1 MRTHTVTGGGGVRL
15 HVEEVGDLAGQP
27 VLFLHGFS
35 QCRLAWGKQLASDLA
50 DDLRLVALD
59 LRGHGLSDKP
69 RDAYGDPRLW
79 ADDVRAVIEALG
91 LERSILVGWSYAGLV
106 IGDYLRAYGEAR
118 LGGINLVG
126 AATKLG
132 SEAAL
137 AVIGPE
143 FLALVPAFCSTDVEE
158 SVRGLDAF
166 VRLCVHG
173 EPEPRDLY
181 CMLGYNAVV
190 PPHVRQGLLARALV
204 DNDDVLARLSI
215 PVLITHGEEDR
226 VVLRAAAEQHAG
238 TIPHARTSSYPGVG
252 HATFWEDAERFNREL
267 RDFAGQVRTGA
278 PA

>member
-1 MRTHTVTGGGGVRL
+1 MRAHTVTGGGGTRL
-15 HVEEVGDLAGQP
+15 HVEEAGNPDGQP

-50 DDLRLVALD
+50 RDCRLVAPD

-91 LERSILVGWSYAGLV
+91 LERPILSGWSYGGLI
-106 IGDYLRAYGEAR
+106 IGDYLRTHGEDR
-118 LGGINLVG
+118 IGGVHLVG

-137 AVIGPE
+137 AVIGPD
-143 FLALVPAFCSTDVEE
+143 FLALVPGFFSTDAEE
-158 SVRGLDAF
+158 SVRGLEAL
-166 VRLCVHG
+166 VRLCVSG

-181 CMLGYNAVV
+181 FMLGYNAVV
-190 PPHVRQGLLARALV
+190 PPHVRQGLLSRAL
-204 DNDDVLARLSI
+204 DNDDVLVRLSI

-226 VVLRAAAEQHAG
+226 VVLRAAADQHAG
-238 TIPHARTSSYPGVG
+238 TIPHARTSYYPGVG
-252 HATFWEDAERFNREL
+252 HALFWEDAERFNREL
-267 RDFAGQVRTGA
+267 REFAGQVRAGA